1 MSNHTHEGTLQE
13 FARMGAYD
21 KERVAFGLLEASDT
35 TFQALTGEPAW
46 MDQVGAR
53 WSRARRKVLSW
64 AAKQLPECES
74 CGDTRTP
81 EQAEADELE
90 IV

>member
-21 KERVAFGLLEASDT
+21 KERVAFTMLEASKEFSFT
-35 TFQALTGEPAW
+35 EITGEYEW

-64 AAKQLPECES
+64 AAKQLPECEV

-81 EQAEADELE
+81 KQAEIDE
-90 IV
+90 II